1 MMKIIAGETPL
12 NGDMAIKDLTPKS
25 TNIGDRI
32 VKNMRICGS
41 GIYTYARA
49 EAKLLHLDPVPKEY
63 ANLEYINVYRPPEVL
78 NKYKDYFARVPIIT
92 GHHVKVDRNNAHD
105 LVVGMVGDSVE
116 SEVDK
121 DDGETYLYTTGTIV
135 AGDGVDAY
143 ERYGQLSV
151 GYDPIM
157 KWKKGIHNGVEYQ
170 AELVGFN
177 DVNHL
182 LICKVARGG
191 PQCMVMDSLDELSP
205 LERFI
210 YQNQNGGER
219 MSVFSKIFGSAS
231 KKVAGDEGRILV
243 PVYLDSIAAGADPK
257 TQVEKIRAIVGDSN
271 DEFKGFLDELAMAGD
286 EKPEVIAKAVDI
298 VKNYYNEHM
307 VGDEKVEGD
316 EKKVIVNKD
325 DKDGKE
331 EKNVKVEKDGKE
343 TKDIKVEKDGGK
355 KKVEVT
361 EGDEEKPAGDGCMG
375 KLSGDEID
383 AIAQKTAAIMLAAQA
398 KTAGDEGTAGDEQT
412 EPPAMPL
419 AGDTGASGKSSD
431 DFMKEIF

>member
-1 MMKIIAGETPL
+1 MKIV
-12 NGDMAIKDLTPKS
+12 GDMAIKDLTPKS

-41 GIYTYARA
+41 GIYTYARS
-49 EAKLLHLDPVPKEY
+49 EAKLLHLDPVPPEY
-63 ANLEYINVYRPPEVL
+63 ANLEFINVYRPPEVL
-78 NKYKDYFARVPIIT
+78 NKFKDYFARVPIIT
-92 GHHVKVDRNNAHD
+92 GHHVKVDRDNAKD
-105 LVVGMVGDSVE
+105 LVVGMVGDNVE

-219 MSVFSKIFGSAS
+219 MSVFSKIFGST
-231 KKVAGDEGRILV
+231 KQKVAGDEGRILV
-243 PVYLDSIAAGADPK
+243 PVYLESIAAGANPK
-257 TQVEKIRAIVGDSN
+257 TQVEKIKAIVGDSN
-271 DEFKGFLDELAMAGD
+271 PEFNGFLDELAAINGD
-286 EKPEVIAKAVDI
+286 EKPEVVEKAVGI
-298 VKNYYNEHM
+298 VTKFYKENM
-307 VGDEKVEGD
+307 VGDEKEVEV
-316 EKKVIVNKD
+316 KKDGD
-325 DKDGKE
+325 DK
-331 EKNVKVEKDGKE
+331 NVEVKKDGKE
-343 TKDIKVEKDGGK
+343 TKDIEVKKDGDK
-355 KKVEVT
+355 KDVT
-361 EGDEEKPAGDGCMG
+361 IKEAGDEDKDKKEAGDGCGGM

-398 KTAGDEGTAGDEQT
+398 KQEPEKKEEVPAAGDEL
-412 EPPAMPL
+412 AMPL
-419 AGDTGASGKSSD
+419 GGDSTDKKARTSD
-431 DFMKEIF
+431 DFINDIWG

>member
-1 MMKIIAGETPL
+1 MKLVA
-12 NGDMAIKDLTPKS
+12 GDMAIKDLTPKS
-25 TNIGDRI
+25 TNIGERI

-49 EAKLLHLDPVPKEY
+49 EAHLLHLDPVPQKY
-63 ANLEYINVYRPPEVL
+63 SNLEYINVFRPPEVL

-92 GHHVKVDRNNAHD
+92 GHHVKVDRNNAKD

-143 ERYGQLSV
+143 EQYGQLSV

-157 KWKKGIHNGVEYQ
+157 EWEEGVHNGVPYQ
-170 AELVGFN
+170 AVLKGFN

-191 PQCMVMDSLDELSP
+191 PQCMVMDSLDELTP

-210 YQNQNGGER
+210 YQNRKGGED
-219 MSVFSKIFGSAS
+219 MSIFTKIFGSTQP
-231 KKVAGDEGRILV
+231 KVAGDEGRILV
-243 PVYLDSIAAGADPK
+243 PVYLESIKAGADPK

-271 DEFKGFLDELAMAGD
+271 AEFSGFLDELAMAGD

-298 VKNYYNEHM
+298 VNNYYKEHLA
-307 VGDEKVEGD
+307 GDEKE
-316 EKKVIVNKD
+316 VIVKKDGD
-325 DKDGKE
+325 DK
-331 EKNVKVEKDGKE
+331 NVEIKKDGKE
-343 TKDIKVEKDGGK
+343 TKDVEVKKDGDK
-355 KKVEVT
+355 KDVT
-361 EGDEEKPAGDGCMG
+361 VKEAGDEDKDEKKEAGDQKAC
-375 KLSGDEID
+375 GDSID
-383 AIAQKTAAIMLAAQA
+383 YDILADKLAARMVAMQSKNPA
-398 KTAGDEGTAGDEQT
+398 KTAGDETYDELQ
-412 EPPAMPL
+412 MPL
-419 AGDTGASGKSSD
+419 NGDSASGAHTSD
-431 DFMKEIF
+431 DFIKDIWG

>member
-1 MMKIIAGETPL
+1 MKIVADEKPI

-41 GIYTYARA
+41 GIYTYARS
-49 EAKLLHLDPVPKEY
+49 EAKLLHLDPVPEEY
-63 ANLEYINVYRPPEVL
+63 ANLEFINVFRPPEVL

-157 KWKKGIHNGVEYQ
+157 KWKKGVHNGVEYQ

-210 YQNQNGGER
+210 YQNQNGGKH
-219 MSVFSKIFGSAS
+219 MLFAKIFGSAS
-231 KKVAGDEGRILV
+231 KKVAGDEGRVLV
-243 PVYLDSIAAGADPK
+243 PVYLDSIAAGANPK
-257 TQVEKIRAIVGDSN
+257 IQVEKIRAIVGDSN
-271 DEFKGFLDELAMAGD
+271 DEFNGFLDELAMAGD

-298 VKNYYNEHM
+298 VKNYYNEKM
-307 VGDEKVEGD
+307 VGDEKEVVV
-316 EKKVIVNKD
+316 KKDGD
-325 DKDGKE
+325 DK
-331 EKNVKVEKDGKE
+331 NVEVKKDGKE
-343 TKDIKVEKDGGK
+343 TKDIEVKKDGDK
-355 KKVEVT
+355 KDVT
-361 EGDEEKPAGDGCMG
+361 VKEAGDEDKKPAGDGCMG

-383 AIAQKTAAIMLAAQA
+383 AIAQKTAAIMLAAQSKA
-398 KTAGDEGTAGDEQT
+398 EPQTAGDEQT
-412 EPPAMPL
+412 EPPAMPM
-419 AGDTGASGKSSD
+419 AGDSGTSGKSSD

>member
-1 MMKIIAGETPL
+1 MKLI

-41 GIYTYARA
+41 GIYTYARREA
-49 EAKLLHLDPVPKEY
+49 ELLHLAPVPKEY
-63 ANLEYINVYRPPEVL
+63 DNLEYINVYRPPEVL

-105 LVVGMVGDSVE
+105 LVVGMVGDTVE

-143 ERYGQLSV
+143 EQYGQLSV
-151 GYDPIM
+151 GYDPVM
-157 KWKKGIHNGVEYQ
+157 KWKKGVHNGVEYQ

-210 YQNQNGGER
+210 YQKQNGGER

-231 KKVAGDEGRILV
+231 KKIVGDEGRILV
-243 PVYLDSIAAGADPK
+243 PVYLDSIAVGANPK
-257 TQVEKIRAIVGDSN
+257 TQVEKIRAIVGDSVP
-271 DEFKGFLDELAMAGD
+271 EFNGFLDELAMAGD
-286 EKPEVIAKAVDI
+286 EKPEVIAKAVAI
-298 VKNYYNEHM
+298 VKDYYNEHM
-307 VGDEKVEGD
+307 VGDEKDVTTKKEGD
-316 EKKVIVNKD
+316 KKAGDNKSAGEGD
-325 DKDGKE
+325 KKDGDNKS
-331 EKNVKVEKDGKE
+331 
-343 TKDIKVEKDGGK
+343 
-355 KKVEVT
+355 
-361 EGDEEKPAGDGCMG
+361 AGDGDGGAKGM
-375 KLSGDEID
+375 KLSGDEIE
-383 AIAQKTAAIMLAAQA
+383 AIAQKTAAIIQA
-398 KTAGDEGTAGDEQT
+398 SQSKAEPKTAGDESALPDNSTLMAGD
-412 EPPAMPL
+412 
-419 AGDTGASGKSSD
+419 SGSKNAKSSD
-431 DFMKEIF
+431 DITKEIWG

>member
-1 MMKIIAGETPL
+1 MKIIADETPL

-49 EAKLLHLDPVPKEY
+49 EAKLLHLDPVPEEY

-157 KWKKGIHNGVEYQ
+157 KWKKGIHKGVEYQ
-170 AELVGFN
+170 AELVGFK

-210 YQNQNGGER
+210 YQNQNGGKH
-219 MSVFSKIFGSAS
+219 MLFAKIFGSAS
-231 KKVAGDEGRILV
+231 KKVAGDEGRVLV
-243 PVYLDSIAAGADPK
+243 PVYLDSIAAGANPK
-257 TQVEKIRAIVGDSN
+257 TQVEKIRAIVGDS
-271 DEFKGFLDELAMAGD
+271 DEEFKGFLDELAMAGD

-307 VGDEKVEGD
+307 AGDEKTVKVE
-316 EKKVIVNKD
+316 KT

-331 EKNVKVEKDGKE
+331 EKNVQVDKDGKE

-355 KKVEVT
+355 KEVEVK
-361 EGDEEKPAGDGCMG
+361 EAGDEDKGKKPAGDGCMG

-383 AIAQKTAAIMLAAQA
+383 AIAQKTAAIMLAAQS

-419 AGDTGASGKSSD
+419 AGDAGTSGKSSD

>member
-1 MMKIIAGETPL
+1 MKLVVDKTPL

-41 GIYTYARA
+41 GIYTYARREA
-49 EAKLLHLDPVPKEY
+49 ELLHLAPVPKEY
-63 ANLEYINVYRPPEVL
+63 DNLEYINVYRPPEVL

-105 LVVGMVGDSVE
+105 LVVGMVGDTVE

-143 ERYGQLSV
+143 EQYGQLSV
-151 GYDPIM
+151 GYDPVM
-157 KWKKGIHNGVEYQ
+157 KWKKGVHNGVEYQ

-231 KKVAGDEGRILV
+231 KKIVGDEGRILV
-243 PVYLDSIAAGADPK
+243 PVYLDSIAAGANPK
-257 TQVEKIRAIVGDSN
+257 TQVEKIRAIVGDSVP
-271 DEFKGFLDELAMAGD
+271 EFNGFLDELAMAGD
-286 EKPEVIAKAVDI
+286 EKPEVIAKAVAI
-298 VKNYYNEHM
+298 VKDYYNEHM
-307 VGDEKVEGD
+307 VGDEKDVTSKKEGD
-316 EKKVIVNKD
+316 KKSAGEGDKKEGDNKAAGEGDKKDGD
-325 DKDGKE
+325 DKS
-331 EKNVKVEKDGKE
+331 
-343 TKDIKVEKDGGK
+343 
-355 KKVEVT
+355 
-361 EGDEEKPAGDGCMG
+361 AGDGDGRAKGM
-375 KLSGDEID
+375 KLSGDEIE
-383 AIAQKTAAIMLAAQA
+383 AIAQKTAAIIQA
-398 KTAGDEGTAGDEQT
+398 SQSKADSKTAGDESTLPDNSTLMAGD
-412 EPPAMPL
+412 
-419 AGDTGASGKSSD
+419 SGSKNAKSSD
-431 DFMKEIF
+431 DITKEIWG

>member
-1 MMKIIAGETPL
+1 MKIVIDKTPI

-41 GIYTYARA
+41 GIYTYRRS
-49 EAKLLHLDPVPKEY
+49 EAHLLHLDPVPKEY
-63 ANLEYINVYRPPEVL
+63 DNLEYINVYRPPEVL
-78 NKYKDYFARVPIIT
+78 NKYKDYFARVPIIV

-105 LVVGMVGDSVE
+105 LVVGMVGDTVE

-135 AGDGVDAY
+135 AGDGVEAY

-151 GYDPIM
+151 GYEPIM
-157 KWKKGIHNGVEYQ
+157 EWKKGIHNGVEYQ
-170 AELVGFN
+170 AVLTGFQ

-231 KKVAGDEGRILV
+231 KKIAGDEGRILV
-243 PVYLDSIAAGADPK
+243 PVYLDSIAAGANPK
-257 TQVEKIRAIVGDSN
+257 IQVEKIRAIVGDSN
-271 DEFKGFLDELAMAGD
+271 EEFKGFLDELAMAGD

-298 VKNYYNEHM
+298 MKKFYNEKM
-307 VGDEKVEGD
+307 AGDEKEVVV
-316 EKKVIVNKD
+316 KKDGD
-325 DKDGKE
+325 DK
-331 EKNVKVEKDGKE
+331 NVEVKKDGKE
-343 TKDIKVEKDGGK
+343 TKDIEVKKDGDK
-355 KKVEVT
+355 KDVT
-361 EGDEEKPAGDGCMG
+361 VKEAGDAEKKEAGDSCMG
-375 KLSGDEID
+375 RLSGDEID
-383 AIAQKTAAIMLAAQA
+383 AIAQKTAAIMLAAQSKA
-398 KTAGDEGTAGDEQT
+398 ESKTAGDEQI

>member
-1 MMKIIAGETPL
+1 MKLI

-41 GIYTYARA
+41 GIYTYARREA
-49 EAKLLHLDPVPKEY
+49 ELLHLAPVPKEY
-63 ANLEYINVYRPPEVL
+63 DNLEYINVYRPPEVL

-105 LVVGMVGDSVE
+105 LVVGMVGDTVE

-143 ERYGQLSV
+143 EQYGQLSV
-151 GYDPIM
+151 GYDPVM
-157 KWKKGIHNGVEYQ
+157 KWKKGVHNGVEYQ

-231 KKVAGDEGRILV
+231 KKIVGDEGRILV
-243 PVYLDSIAAGADPK
+243 PVYLDSIAVGANPK
-257 TQVEKIRAIVGDSN
+257 TQVEKIRAIVGDSVP
-271 DEFKGFLDELAMAGD
+271 EFNGFLDELAMAGD
-286 EKPEVIAKAVDI
+286 EKPEVIAKAVAI
-298 VKNYYNEHM
+298 VKDYYNEHM
-307 VGDEKVEGD
+307 AGDEKDVTTKKEGD
-316 EKKVIVNKD
+316 KKEGDNKSAGEGD
-325 DKDGKE
+325 KKDGDNKSS
-331 EKNVKVEKDGKE
+331 G
-343 TKDIKVEKDGGK
+343 
-355 KKVEVT
+355 
-361 EGDEEKPAGDGCMG
+361 EGDNKSAGDGDGGAKGM
-375 KLSGDEID
+375 KLSGDEIE
-383 AIAQKTAAIMLAAQA
+383 AIAQKTAAIIQA
-398 KTAGDEGTAGDEQT
+398 SQAKAEPKTAGDESTLPDNFTLMAGD
-412 EPPAMPL
+412 
-419 AGDTGASGKSSD
+419 SGSKNAKSSD
-431 DFMKEIF
+431 DITKEIWG

>member
-1 MMKIIAGETPL
+1 MKIIADETPL

-49 EAKLLHLDPVPKEY
+49 EAKLLHLDPVPEEY

-92 GHHVKVDRNNAHD
+92 GHHVKVDRNNAHS

-157 KWKKGIHNGVEYQ
+157 RWKKGVHNGVEYQ

-210 YQNQNGGER
+210 YQNQNGGKP
-219 MSVFSKIFGSAS
+219 MGVFAKIFGSAS
-231 KKVAGDEGRILV
+231 KKVAGDEGRVLV
-243 PVYLDSIAAGADPK
+243 PVYLDSIAAGANPK
-257 TQVEKIRAIVGDSN
+257 TQVEKIKAIVGDSN
-271 DEFKGFLDELAMAGD
+271 AEFTGFLDELAMAGD

-298 VKNYYNEHM
+298 VKNYYNEKM
-307 VGDEKVEGD
+307 AGDEFPPKKDEG
-316 EKKVIVNKD
+316 KKD
-325 DKDGKE
+325 DKKPD
-331 EKNVKVEKDGKE
+331 EKPA
-343 TKDIKVEKDGGK
+343 
-355 KKVEVT
+355 
-361 EGDEEKPAGDGCMG
+361 GDESKEKKEAGDEDKDKDKKSAGDGCMG

-383 AIAQKTAAIMLAAQA
+383 AIAQKTAAIMLAAQS
-398 KTAGDEGTAGDEQT
+398 KKEEKSAGDEGPLTGDEQT

-431 DFMKEIF
+431 DFMKDIWG

>member
-1 MMKIIAGETPL
+1 
-12 NGDMAIKDLTPKS
+12 MAIKDLTPKS

-32 VKNMRICGS
+32 VKNLRICGS
-41 GIYTYARA
+41 GIYTYARS
-49 EAKLLHLDPVPKEY
+49 EAKLLHLDPVPSEY
-63 ANLEYINVYRPPEVL
+63 ANLEFINVYRPPEVL
-78 NKYKDYFARVPIIT
+78 EKYKSYFARVPIIT
-92 GHHVKVDRNNAHD
+92 GHHVKVDRDNAHD
-105 LVVGMVGDSVE
+105 LVVGMVGDTVE

-157 KWKKGIHNGVEYQ
+157 KWKKGVHNGVEYQ

-210 YQNQNGGER
+210 YQNQNGGTK
-219 MSVFSKIFGSAS
+219 MNIFQKIFGSQQQT
-231 KKVAGDEGRILV
+231 AGDSGRSLV
-243 PVYLDSIAAGADPK
+243 PVYLDSIALGAEPK
-257 TQVEKIRAIVGDSN
+257 TQVQKIRAIVGDSDPTFN
-271 DEFKGFLDELAMAGD
+271 EYLGELEMAGD
-286 EKPEVIAKAVDI
+286 EKPEVVKKAVEI
-298 VKNYYNEHM
+298 VTAYYNEHLA
-307 VGDEKVEGD
+307 GDEKTVEV
-316 EKKVIVNKD
+316 KKE

-331 EKNVKVEKDGKE
+331 EKNVEVKEDGKE
-343 TKDIKVEKDGGK
+343 TKDIKVEKKDGE

-361 EGDEEKPAGDGCMG
+361 EGDEDKDKKPAGDRCGG
-375 KLSGDEID
+375 D
-383 AIAQKTAAIMLAAQA
+383 AIDMDVLADKVAARLLAAQKPVETP
-398 KTAGDEGTAGDEQT
+398 KTAGDEELDTPLGGDSRT
-412 EPPAMPL
+412 EV
-419 AGDTGASGKSSD
+419 KSSD
-431 DFMKEIF
+431 DFMKDIWG